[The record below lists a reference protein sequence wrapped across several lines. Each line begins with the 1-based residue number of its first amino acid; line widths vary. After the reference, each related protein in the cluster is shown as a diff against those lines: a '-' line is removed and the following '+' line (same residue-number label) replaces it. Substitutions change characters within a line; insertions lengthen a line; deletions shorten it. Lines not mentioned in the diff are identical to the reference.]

1 MIPDNLKED
10 DEQDDTVA
18 EDEVEHGD
26 VGEEEVEQDD
36 YVEEEDRSPECNPQ
50 FVPAC
55 TVESKFYSEICCKNA
70 APQNHDA
77 SFARAFGIEPRMDKT
92 DEP

>member
-1 MIPDNLKED
+1 MIMSTTRKED
-10 DEQDDTVA
+10 
-18 EDEVEHGD
+18 EDVENDG
-26 VGEEEVEQDD
+26 VVEEKQDD